1 VLFLCTGNSAR
12 SIMGEA
18 LLRHHAGDRFEA
30 HSAGVEPKG
39 VNPLTL
45 RVLSEKGIDTSGLA
59 SKSSGEYMGK
69 VAIAH
74 AIIVCENARQQ
85 CPRIYPFAI
94 STQYWPID
102 DPAAASG
109 TEEQKILAFRAVRD
123 EIGDRIVRWLA
134 NLRSTLARPREH
146 IERMPSLP
154 QTTGEDN
161 LSTEMPIGALNSRG
175 LPSQ

>member
-1 VLFLCTGNSAR
+1 VSQSKPRVLFLCTGNSAR

-18 LLRHHAGDRFEA
+18 LLRHYAGDRFEA

-59 SKSSGEYMGK
+59 SKSSGEYLGK
-69 VAIAH
+69 VQVAH

-85 CPRIYPFAI
+85 CPRIYPFAL

-102 DPAAASG
+102 DPAAATG
-109 TEEQKILAFRAVRD
+109 TEEQKLAAFRAARD
-123 EIGDRIVRWLA
+123 EIGARVVGWLGE
-134 NLRSTLARPREH
+134 LAGTKQE
-146 IERMPSLP
+146 S
-154 QTTGEDN
+154 
-161 LSTEMPIGALNSRG
+161 
-175 LPSQ
+175 